1 VQHRIASAREGD
13 RNVLGAARYV
23 TWVWDREVELGLG
36 RAWNV
41 GNTHTHDVDEVGW
54 SGVV

>member
-1 VQHRIASAREGD
+1 
-13 RNVLGAARYV
+13 VLGAARYV